1 MCWEVV
7 YFPMRLISLP
17 GAETGAAGAFRVGQ
31 GGGAGRA
38 ERSEGGGRDIREDG
52 GEPARVLQR
61 GRVGMLNGGGF
72 HA

>member
-1 MCWEVV
+1 
-7 YFPMRLISLP
+7 MRLISLP